1 MSEKNNL
8 LKMIEMLRNYINEQK
23 EEIRLLREKIKNLKD
38 LMEEE

>member
-1 MSEKNNL
+1 
-8 LKMIEMLRNYINEQK
+8 MIEMLRNYINEQK